1 MERESI
7 NDMLLNTQNELNSTF
22 LQDMKDKNGG
32 RTSEEIDEL
41 RKNINFEKIKTEV
54 EFNTNIE
61 DYSIDDIFSLLDI
74 DLAEMETYEELKKKV
89 NEKIEHNVAMFQNLE
104 NEPIVDFFE
113 AIRISLLGN
122 TKNNEANNL
131 TEAEKLLLVF
141 DDKFNAEKNRGLMTK
156 NTDTTKDGL
165 FDNSKGAGNPINRK
179 TISKLLTVDSRFR
192 KNYNDSIATN
202 YKVDLPYVIQNVIE
216 LKLSDLE
223 FPTTYYPFND
233 EYENNYFW
241 IRYSYNLS
249 NEVKVEKYL
258 YIYFSSGNY
267 YHTTLIDGIKAV
279 FTEYGI
285 PLTASFNLDYNNP
298 GGVGVGDG
306 KVNIGIDTDSSFN
319 LYDITE
325 LELNFEASKLTSDI
339 PNYNVSHV
347 VSDTT
352 IINTYYHGSS
362 TIPYTQRFGWMI
374 GFRKPIYNDS
384 TYYNS
389 EAILDI
395 LGPKYIY
402 LVVDDLNSSSNINFF
417 SNSEES
423 LLNGNILAR
432 ISLKGYPFSIQA
444 QGDFGIYT
452 EPRYYYGP
460 VNIHKL
466 GVSMIDEYGRIVHL
480 NGMDFSFTLSLTTIY
495 SQTS

>member
-1 MERESI
+1 M
-7 NDMLLNTQNELNSTF
+7 
-22 LQDMKDKNGG
+22 
-32 RTSEEIDEL
+32 
-41 RKNINFEKIKTEV
+41 
-54 EFNTNIE
+54 
-61 DYSIDDIFSLLDI
+61 
-74 DLAEMETYEELKKKV
+74 
-89 NEKIEHNVAMFQNLE
+89 
-104 NEPIVDFFE
+104 
-113 AIRISLLGN
+113 
-122 TKNNEANNL
+122 
-131 TEAEKLLLVF
+131 
-141 DDKFNAEKNRGLMTK
+141 
-156 NTDTTKDGL
+156 
-165 FDNSKGAGNPINRK
+165 
-179 TISKLLTVDSRFR
+179 
-192 KNYNDSIATN
+192 
-202 YKVDLPYVIQNVIE
+202 
-216 LKLSDLE
+216 
-223 FPTTYYPFND
+223 
-233 EYENNYFW
+233 
-241 IRYSYNLS
+241 
-249 NEVKVEKYL
+249 

-347 VSDTT
+347 VNDTT

-362 TIPYTQRFGWMI
+362 TVPYTQRFGWMI

-384 TYYNS
+384 TYYKS

>member
-1 MERESI
+1 MER
-7 NDMLLNTQNELNSTF
+7 LNKVILQTQNELNSSY
-22 LQDMKDKNGG
+22 LKEMNAKNGG

-41 RKNINFEKIKTEV
+41 RKNINFDKIVTETQ
-54 EFNTNIE
+54 FNTNIA
-61 DYSIDDIFSLLDI
+61 DYSIDDIFGLLDI
-74 DLAEMETYEELKKKV
+74 ELSSMENYEELKKAI
-89 NEKIEHNVAMFQNLE
+89 NEKVDHYVGMFKNLKNEAMTS
-104 NEPIVDFFE
+104 FFE
-113 AIRISLLGN
+113 EVRVSILGN
-122 TKNNEANNL
+122 LANTEGNNL

-156 NTDTTKDGL
+156 NTDTTNEGL
-165 FDNSKGAGNPINRK
+165 YDNSKGAGNPINRK

-192 KNYNDSIATN
+192 HFYNESTSTNYN
-202 YKVDLPYVIQNVIE
+202 VDLPYVINNVIE

-223 FPTTYYPFND
+223 FPTTYYPFTD

-241 IRYSYNLS
+241 IRYCYSLS
-249 NEVKVEKYL
+249 DEVKIER
-258 YIYFSSGNY
+258 YIYIYVEAGNY
-267 YHTTLIDGIKAV
+267 YHAGLIDQIQAV
-279 FTEYGI
+279 FTATGA
-285 PLTASFNLDYNNP
+285 PLVASFNLDYNNA
-298 GGVGVGDG
+298 GGVGVGNG
-306 KVNIGIDTDSSFN
+306 KVTIGVDEDSSYN

-325 LELNFEASKLTSDI
+325 FELNFTGSKLTSDI
-339 PNYNVSHV
+339 ENYNVSHEV
-347 VSDTT
+347 YDTD
-352 IINTYYHGSS
+352 IINRFYNVAS
-362 TIPYTQRFGWMI
+362 TVPYQQRFGWML
-374 GFRKPIYNDS
+374 GFRNKTYNTS
-384 TYYNS
+384 TYYTS

-395 LGPKYIY
+395 LGPKYLY

-417 SNSEES
+417 SNSEDS

-432 ISLKGYPFSIQA
+432 ISLKGYPFSIQS

-466 GVSMIDEYGRIVHL
+466 GVKMIDEYGRIINI